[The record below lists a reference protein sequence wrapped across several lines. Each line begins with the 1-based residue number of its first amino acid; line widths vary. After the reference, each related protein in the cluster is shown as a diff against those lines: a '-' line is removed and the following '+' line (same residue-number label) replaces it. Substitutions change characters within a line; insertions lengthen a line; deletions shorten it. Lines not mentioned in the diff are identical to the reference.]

1 MKEENFFEENNDI
14 LMNQPYFERFKEE
27 LNMDNIKKMMVDE
40 YIKNINTV
48 FVQAKNIANKSE
60 NDFNDL

>member
-60 NDFNDL
+60 NDVNDL

>member
-1 MKEENFFEENNDI
+1 
-14 LMNQPYFERFKEE
+14 MNQPYFERFKEE